1 MPGKIFVGTASWT
14 DPGFIADWYPKGLPA
29 SERLSWYAGHFNF
42 VELNS
47 SFYSIPEHKQVERW
61 CQQTPADFVFD
72 VKLHRL
78 LSRHSTKP
86 EMLPRDLRTRAGTKN
101 GKVLL
106 TPDLEQ
112 GVAIRLLDEIKPFSD
127 AGKLGALLLQLSP
140 SFSPR
145 RHQLSELLPLLDR
158 LAGYAVAVE
167 LRQRD
172 WVTGDQLQE
181 TVEYFRKRK
190 VTLVSVDTPQEAH
203 FMIMP
208 NLDAVTNPQL
218 AYLRAHGRNAKG
230 YISGRS
236 VAERFSHQYADNEL
250 EEIAGRAATLAEQ
263 TAQLHV
269 VFNNNDSDYAP
280 KDAARF
286 RELFA
291 QKFPKLAE
299 QLWFPVKEKGAGR
312 AAKQQTF
319 SFGRS

>member
-1 MPGKIFVGTASWT
+1 
-14 DPGFIADWYPKGLPA
+14 
-29 SERLSWYAGHFNF
+29 
-42 VELNS
+42 
-47 SFYSIPEHKQVERW
+47 
-61 CQQTPADFVFD
+61 
-72 VKLHRL
+72 
-78 LSRHSTKP
+78 
-86 EMLPRDLRTRAGTKN
+86 MLPRDLRARAQTKN

-106 TPDLEQ
+106 TPELEQ
-112 GVAIRLLDEIKPFSD
+112 GVAVRLLEQIKPFSD

-145 RHQLSELLPLLDR
+145 RHHLNELLPLLNL

-172 WVTGDQLQE
+172 WVIGNQLQE
-181 TVEYFRKRK
+181 TVEFFTKHK
-190 VTLVSVDTPQEAH
+190 VTLVSVDAPQEAH

-208 NLDAVTNPQL
+208 SLDSVTNPQL

-230 YISGRS
+230 YISGRT

-250 EEIAGRAATLAEQ
+250 EEIADRAAKLAEQ

-286 RELFA
+286 RELFM
-291 QKFPKLAE
+291 QKFPKLAK
-299 QLWFPVKEKGAGR
+299 QLSFPVQKEIAGR
-312 AAKQQTF
+312 TAKQQTF
-319 SFGRS
+319 SFGRL